1 MSADAAISRRAALLG
16 AATVGFGGFAA
27 GRGRTPPA
35 GRMSFRVPWPLG
47 SIDPHRIE
55 DATAALFGD
64 ALFDTLYAR
73 DDQGNFTPSLAESE
87 PTFESGLVHV
97 PIRDGLRAA
106 SGKGI
111 DGSDVVFSLERAR
124 KLGARAW
131 FAELPAT
138 RLVRGGIA
146 FSAKDATSI
155 PKVVRALASP
165 LAAIVPRGF
174 DADSPDG
181 TGPFR
186 WRRRG
191 DGWVLA
197 RNPLAARGPAY
208 LDEIQVFEAA
218 DLSASLRAFETG
230 KDDLGWLGMGL
241 HEPRPGARPFDLGAV
256 AWAVLRTGKDA
267 GTWDVAG
274 TAQRLCDGLPH
285 SRLSYLGLG
294 PAWPSEREEGWG
306 GPPTALV
313 VREDAPWLAELARAV
328 AATLSRPGHE
338 ISVRTTSESEIR
350 SLRSSRAFAL
360 MVDVARPLFPGPLGA
375 LAALATADD
384 PSAAAQSIL
393 RPPRFTSDVS
403 PRVLTRTL
411 RLGVLGEVRVQGGR
425 APDLV
430 LPGFT
435 VGPGADFPATQRARK

>member
-27 GRGRTPPA
+27 GRGRTPPS

-73 DDQGNFTPSLAESE
+73 DDQGTFTPSLAESE
-87 PTFESGLVHV
+87 PTFEGGLVHV

-165 LAAIVPRGF
+165 LAAIVPRAF

-256 AWAVLRTGKDA
+256 AWAVRTFRKRRRHLGRSGA
-267 GTWDVAG
+267 
-274 TAQRLCDGLPH
+274 AQRLCDGAPLAPLLP
-285 SRLSYLGLG
+285 R
-294 PAWPSEREEGWG
+294 
-306 GPPTALV
+306 
-313 VREDAPWLAELARAV
+313 
-328 AATLSRPGHE
+328 
-338 ISVRTTSESEIR
+338 
-350 SLRSSRAFAL
+350 
-360 MVDVARPLFPGPLGA
+360 ARPS
-375 LAALATADD
+375 LASPNAKKGGVV
-384 PSAAAQSIL
+384 
-393 RPPRFTSDVS
+393 RPPRWWCAKMRRGS
-403 PRVLTRTL
+403 PSWPAPWQPRSP
-411 RLGVLGEVRVQGGR
+411 GR
-425 APDLV
+425 ATRSPCA
-430 LPGFT
+430 P
-435 VGPGADFPATQRARK
+435 PARARFDRSVARAPSRS